1 MIQIVN
7 LNNNIEKELE
17 LEHQG
22 LRRTRRWIGDAN
34 QVADDGW
41 YRTKISKISESSHN
55 LNEISQVRNPQPR
68 WQANSAILTR
78 LSGLFSTRRRQPVS
92 SKG

>member
-1 MIQIVN
+1 MIRIVN

-34 QVADDGW
+34 QVAEDGW
-41 YRTKISKISESSHN
+41 YRAKINKISGSSHN
-55 LNEISQVRNPQPR
+55 LNQVSQVANAKPR
-68 WQANSAILTR
+68 WQANSAILKR
-78 LSGLFSTRRRQPVS
+78 LSSLFNTSRRQPVS
-92 SKG
+92 SKS